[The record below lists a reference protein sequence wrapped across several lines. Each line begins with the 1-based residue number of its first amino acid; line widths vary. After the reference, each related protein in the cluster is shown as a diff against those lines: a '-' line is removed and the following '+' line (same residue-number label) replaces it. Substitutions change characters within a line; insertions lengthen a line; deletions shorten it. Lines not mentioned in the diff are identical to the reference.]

1 MPYLYPSGV
10 EEIVRFGLLGIAMS
24 RYSGCWTGFKI
35 VSDVADSG
43 KRYDTEIER
52 LPIIIPNSES
62 LGEYKDLPRNILYED
77 TPRDQD
83 YRLQEQADLLL
94 KNLYVQIKLIVL
106 YGKIQIQKMGII
118 TAGKS
123 YNDVREAL
131 RWLGIDEHKAR
142 DLGLCIYKVGMPCG
156 LWNHMALENSVRD

>member
-1 MPYLYPSGV
+1 
-10 EEIVRFGLLGIAMS
+10 MS

-83 YRLQEQADLLL
+83 YRLQEQKDLLL

-106 YGKIQIQKMGII
+106 YGKIQIQKWELLQQGNLTMML
-118 TAGKS
+118 
-123 YNDVREAL
+123 EAL

-142 DLGLCIYKVGMPCG
+142 DLGLCIYKGRD
-156 LWNHMALENSVRD
+156 ALASGTTWH

>member
-1 MPYLYPSGV
+1 MLQNHQFHQSDHNLRGIHVLFLPSGV

-83 YRLQEQADLLL
+83 YRLQRAKGLP
-94 KNLYVQIKLIVL
+94 
-106 YGKIQIQKMGII
+106 
-118 TAGKS
+118 
-123 YNDVREAL
+123 L
-131 RWLGIDEHKAR
+131 RI
-142 DLGLCIYKVGMPCG
+142 
-156 LWNHMALENSVRD
+156 